1 MSILAAATQKLLQL
15 PAIQLPK
22 WPGFTLGKHVSDATE
37 AYAQAASTAYLTALG
52 LPSNSS
58 TTKPLDF

>member
-37 AYAQAASTAYLTALG
+37 AYAKAANDNHGEFARVA
-52 LPSNSS
+52 
-58 TTKPLDF
+58 

>member
-22 WPGFTLGKHVSDATE
+22 WPGFTLGKRVSDATE
-37 AYAQAASTAYLTALG
+37 AYAKAANDNHGEFARVA
-52 LPSNSS
+52 
-58 TTKPLDF
+58 